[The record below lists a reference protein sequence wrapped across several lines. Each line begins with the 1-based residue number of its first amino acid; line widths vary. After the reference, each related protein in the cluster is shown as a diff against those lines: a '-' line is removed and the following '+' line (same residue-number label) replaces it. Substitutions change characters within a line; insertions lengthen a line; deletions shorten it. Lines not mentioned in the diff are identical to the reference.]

1 MRAVY
6 LWKTSVP
13 VHIHIKDV
21 RSDRFTKG
29 ATPHNTPYTI
39 HVSIDR
45 DRHVNFVRPSIRS
58 HSVSFVCVFF
68 CSLLLTLHLS
78 RRIVL
83 ELTCILLSLETK
95 LLL

>member
-6 LWKTSVP
+6 LWKTSVS

-39 HVSIDR
+39 HVSINV

-58 HSVSFVCVFF
+58 HSVSFVFF
-68 CSLLLTLHLS
+68 WLS
-78 RRIVL
+78 PAQVTPL
-83 ELTCILLSLETK
+83 KDDST
-95 LLL
+95 